1 MSLFALMLLFIS
13 AILHASWNLL
23 LKQAGEKYI
32 AIWGALLVSSV
43 CSLPILIFRS
53 ISLSAVWPYLLASA
67 VFEVAYLGTLTTA
80 YRDADFSLIYPLA
93 RGTAPAF
100 LMMWAILFLGE
111 HLRFAGYAGLT
122 MIVIGLVIIGS
133 SAWRS
138 HHTRSP
144 GRKSMLLALL
154 TAVFISLYSVVDG
167 AAVQHNDPASY
178 TILVFALI
186 TLFLTPI
193 VVKQYGVFAL
203 CSNWKSHWQR
213 MIVIGLLNLCSYM
226 LVLSVYSFAQV
237 SYAGA
242 IREISVVIAALMGWL
257 LLQEQFGKIRVI
269 GSLVVFAGILVVAV
283 MG

>member
-67 VFEVAYLGTLTTA
+67 VFETAYLGTLTTA

-111 HLRFAGYAGLT
+111 QLRF
-122 MIVIGLVIIGS
+122 
-133 SAWRS
+133 
-138 HHTRSP
+138 
-144 GRKSMLLALL
+144 
-154 TAVFISLYSVVDG
+154 
-167 AAVQHNDPASY
+167 
-178 TILVFALI
+178 
-186 TLFLTPI
+186 
-193 VVKQYGVFAL
+193 
-203 CSNWKSHWQR
+203 
-213 MIVIGLLNLCSYM
+213 
-226 LVLSVYSFAQV
+226 
-237 SYAGA
+237 
-242 IREISVVIAALMGWL
+242 
-257 LLQEQFGKIRVI
+257 
-269 GSLVVFAGILVVAV
+269 
-283 MG
+283 